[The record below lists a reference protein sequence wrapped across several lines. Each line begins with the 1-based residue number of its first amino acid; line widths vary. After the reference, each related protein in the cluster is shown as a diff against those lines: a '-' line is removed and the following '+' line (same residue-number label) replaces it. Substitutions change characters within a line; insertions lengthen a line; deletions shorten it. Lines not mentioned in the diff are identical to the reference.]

1 MKRSIIN
8 GFIASLILLSV
19 YFVVIIL
26 VSGFVFA
33 KDQFRQFWYYVI
45 PLSIGFG
52 IQIGIFSYIRNLH
65 KTKPSSKV
73 LATTGTTSTF
83 AMVSCCSH
91 YLVNILPILG
101 VVGIISFITQY
112 QIEFFWIGLIFNLA
126 GIIYMLKQI

>member
-1 MKRSIIN
+1 MKRSIIK
-8 GFIASLILLSV
+8 GFVASLILLSA
-19 YFVVIIL
+19 YFIVITLI
-26 VSGFVFA
+26 SGFVFA
-33 KDQFRQFWYYVI
+33 KDQFRQFWFYVV

-52 IQIGIFSYIRNLH
+52 IQIGIFSYLRNLH
-65 KTKPSSKV
+65 KTKLSSKV

-83 AMVSCCSH
+83 AMVSCCTH

-112 QIEFFWIGLIFNLA
+112 QIEFFWIGLILNLA